1 MQKRLKNGGN
11 KCVLDL
17 LSAITGVSIE
27 VDKSGR
33 VVFKTREGEEEKIK
47 PSDVSVKEI
56 TRILLPL
63 VDIQTPALVL
73 IEELEASL
81 NQASQLLLVM
91 LSMVQ
96 HGYKFVI
103 SSHGELMSSF
113 LGDLVRYKQSK
124 EEIAELLKSKFGYEP
139 LPSSVMEEA
148 EKTIRENSIKVY
160 YFENG
165 TAREVSV
172 KELK

>member
-1 MQKRLKNGGN
+1 MKGLYLKREK
-11 KCVLDL
+11 
-17 LSAITGVSIE
+17 
-27 VDKSGR
+27 
-33 VVFKTREGEEEKIK
+33 GEEKK
-47 PSDVSVKEI
+47 KQSDVSLKEI
-56 TRILLPL
+56 TRILLSL
-63 VDIQTPALVL
+63 IDMQTPALVL
-73 IEELEASL
+73 IEELEPSL
-81 NQASQLLLVM
+81 KQAYQLLLVM

-103 SSHGELMSSF
+103 SSHKELMTSF

-160 YFENG
+160 YFESG
-165 TAREVSV
+165 TAREIPAS
-172 KELK
+172 ELE